1 MLLVNLLNS
10 HFYLFKFANR
20 FGSILYACLLLP
32 WNQKHILGQRPLYL
46 FAWKHALSTW
56 CRRSLMWS
64 CLHMQHMQ
72 TKKYVCLHFCP
83 HWSDVKRSQLKS
95 AVVQSKLQS
104 KCLVKCSEFRS
115 MHPSRRRLQV
125 FQSQRFMPTQ
135 IWWRTIQLLEKL
147 CYWDVPNWASYPSV
161 SPYPDTGRT
170 HSSYSDPS
178 PPSRHQVWLQW
189 WYQLSFQPEF
199 LIIHC

>member
-1 MLLVNLLNS
+1 MLACY
-10 HFYLFKFANR
+10 YLGIK
-20 FGSILYACLLLP
+20 SIYWDNVLCICLLENMHCLLDVEGVSCGP
-32 WNQKHILGQRPLYL
+32 V
-46 FAWKHALSTW
+46 FTCST
-56 CRRSLMWS
+56 CKL
-64 CLHMQHMQ
+64 
-72 TKKYVCLHFCP
+72 KKYVCLHFCP

-178 PPSRHQVWLQW
+178 PPSRRLVWLQW
-189 WYQLSFQPEF
+189 WHQLSFQPEF